1 MLTMMRT
8 AGLAVVLGAM
18 VLAGG
23 APPAGAQEWAR
34 TALEKS
40 PRHREYVQIRTATG
54 RMVRT
59 YVVYPETSTKAPAIV
74 LVHEIFGL
82 TDWAR
87 LMADELAAKGYVVLA
102 PDLLS
107 GTRPGAAPAAASG
120 MAHSGRDMAAM
131 ASTTQGQGDA
141 AAGGT
146 DSYPTVDAVIG
157 AVSALPAEQVMSDLD
172 AVTDYAENKI
182 PVVTGKVSVTGFCW
196 GGGTTFAFATHRKGL
211 AGSYVFYGPT
221 PDTGLEKISAPVYG
235 FYAQNDARIT
245 AGLPATMKAMQAAGK
260 SFDPMTYPGAGHG
273 FMRAGQAP
281 DASAENRH
289 AWQAGFERMLGE
301 LERGR

>member
-1 MLTMMRT
+1 MLMMR
-8 AGLAVVLGAM
+8 AVRSAVVLGVVA
-18 VLAGG
+18 LAGAAAWG
-23 APPAGAQEWAR
+23 QEWAR

-40 PRHREYVQIRTATG
+40 PRHREYVAVKTAAGRTVNTF
-54 RMVRT
+54 
-59 YVVYPETSTKAPAIV
+59 VVYPETSGKAPVVV

-82 TDWAR
+82 TDWAK

-107 GTRPGAAPAAASG
+107 GTAPGGAATPKGGG
-120 MAHSGRDMAAM
+120 MAMGHDMSAM
-131 ASTTQGQGDA
+131 GSTTLGQGSA
-141 AAGGT
+141 AKGGT
-146 DSYPTVDAVIG
+146 DAYPTVDAVVQ
-157 AVSALPAEQVMSDLD
+157 AVSGLPQEQVMGDLD
-172 AVTDYAENKI
+172 AVADYAERRI
-182 PVVTGKVSVTGFCW
+182 PVVTGKVSVAGFCW

-211 AGSYVFYGPT
+211 QASYVFYGPT
-221 PDTGLEKISAPVYG
+221 PETGLDGISAPVYG

-260 SFDPMTYPGAGHG
+260 TFDPMTYPGAGHG

-289 AWQAGFERMLGE
+289 AWQEGFERMLGE

>member
-1 MLTMMRT
+1 MLMMR
-8 AGLAVVLGAM
+8 AMRSAVVLG
-18 VLAGG
+18 VLALVGG
-23 APPAGAQEWAR
+23 AAWAQEWAR

-40 PRHREYVQIRTATG
+40 PRHREYVTVRTAAG
-54 RMVRT
+54 RSVNT
-59 YVVYPETSTKAPAIV
+59 FVVYPETSGKAPAVV

-82 TDWAR
+82 TDWAK
-87 LMADELAAKGYVVLA
+87 LMADELAAKGYVVLV

-107 GTRPGAAPAAASG
+107 GTGAGGAAAAKGGG
-120 MAHSGRDMAAM
+120 MAMGRDMSAM
-131 ASTTQGQGDA
+131 ASTTQGQGSA
-141 AAGGT
+141 AKGGT
-146 DSYPTVDAVIG
+146 DAYPTVDAVVQ
-157 AVSALPAEQVMSDLD
+157 AVSGLPQEQVMGDLD
-172 AVTDYAENKI
+172 AVTDYAERKI
-182 PVVTGKVSVTGFCW
+182 PVVTGKVSVAGFCW

-211 AGSYVFYGPT
+211 GASYVFYGPT
-221 PDTGLEKISAPVYG
+221 PETGLEEISAPVYG

-260 SFDPMTYPGAGHG
+260 TFDPITYPGAGHG

-281 DASAENRH
+281 EATAENRR